1 MRGGVDM
8 LNSIIT
14 EFQKLRRYSI
24 ILIGIIGVACSPI
37 ITITSQ
43 NIMTD
48 DAKSILNYTFP
59 DLMNS
64 TIWNNMTI
72 FFPMI
77 LALIG
82 GYMMNR
88 EYSDDTLK
96 NILVVPVLFPKM
108 IISKLAALGVL
119 SVLFGLF
126 NSLITIIVG
135 LIACRENMTVTT
147 VLTGTIQITIMA
159 LFTCIGEMPL
169 IAYCGRKRDAFKG
182 GAIIAFLLGYISIYF
197 KNPMIRNLYP
207 LSAGLSIVNFEG
219 EGFVSDTA
227 GAYSASQN
235 SLIGIVVIIAMLVL
249 AIVIAYVPRKESKIN
264 STIQKEGNRKKGCRK
279 KR

>member
-1 MRGGVDM
+1 MKGGTGM
-8 LNSIIT
+8 LNLVIT
-14 EFQKLRRYSI
+14 EFRKLKRYSI
-24 ILIGIIGVACSPI
+24 ILIGAIGVACSPI
-37 ITITSQ
+37 ISIVMQ

-59 DLMNS
+59 DLLNS

-88 EYSDDTLK
+88 EYTDDTLK
-96 NILVVPVLFPKM
+96 NLLTVPVTFPKLM
-108 IISKLAALGVL
+108 MGKMATLGVL
-119 SVLFGLF
+119 AILLGLF
-126 NSLITIIVG
+126 NAFVTVIVG
-135 LIACRENMTVTT
+135 LISCQENMTFSV
-147 VLTGTIQITIMA
+147 VLIGSLQIVAMA

-169 IAYCGRKRDAFKG
+169 IAFCGRKQDAFKG
-182 GAIIAFLLGYISIYF
+182 GAVAAFLLGYISIYF
-197 KNPMIRNLYP
+197 KNPLIRNLYP
-207 LSAGLSIVNFEG
+207 FSAGLSIVGFNG

-227 GAYSASQN
+227 GAYSSSQN
-235 SLIGIVVIIAMLVL
+235 SLIGICVIIAM
-249 AIVIAYVPRKESKIN
+249 VILTNIIIYLPRTETISS
-264 STIQKEGNRKKGCRK
+264 STYKKKGSRK

>member
-1 MRGGVDM
+1 MKGGTGM
-8 LNSIIT
+8 LNLVIT
-14 EFQKLRRYSI
+14 EFRKLKRYSI
-24 ILIGIIGVACSPI
+24 ILIGTIGVACSPI
-37 ITITSQ
+37 ISIVMQ

-59 DLMNS
+59 DLLNS

-88 EYSDDTLK
+88 EYTDDTLK
-96 NILVVPVLFPKM
+96 NLLTVPVTFPKVM
-108 IISKLAALGVL
+108 MGKMATLGVL
-119 SVLFGLF
+119 AILLGLF
-126 NSLITIIVG
+126 NAFVTVIVG
-135 LIACRENMTVTT
+135 LISCQENMTFSV
-147 VLTGTIQITIMA
+147 VLIGSLQIVAMA

-169 IAYCGRKRDAFKG
+169 IAFCGRKQDAFKG
-182 GAIIAFLLGYISIYF
+182 GAIAAFLLGYISIYF
-197 KNPMIRNLYP
+197 KNPLIRNLYP
-207 LSAGLSIVNFEG
+207 LSAGLSIVGFNG

-227 GAYSASQN
+227 GAYSSSQN
-235 SLIGIVVIIAMLVL
+235 NLIGIFVIIAM
-249 AIVIAYVPRKESKIN
+249 VILTNIIIYLPRTETISSSTSK
-264 STIQKEGNRKKGCRK
+264 KKGSRK

>member
-1 MRGGVDM
+1 MKGGTGM
-8 LNSIIT
+8 LNLVIT
-14 EFQKLRRYSI
+14 EFRKLKRYSI
-24 ILIGIIGVACSPI
+24 ILIGAIGVACSPI
-37 ITITSQ
+37 ISIVMQ

-59 DLMNS
+59 DLLNS

-88 EYSDDTLK
+88 EYTDDTLK
-96 NILVVPVLFPKM
+96 NLLTVPVTFPKVM
-108 IISKLAALGVL
+108 MGKMATLGVL
-119 SVLFGLF
+119 AILLGLF
-126 NSLITIIVG
+126 NAFVTVIVG
-135 LIACRENMTVTT
+135 LISCQENMTFSV
-147 VLTGTIQITIMA
+147 VLIGSLQIVAMA

-169 IAYCGRKRDAFKG
+169 IAFCGRKQDAFKG
-182 GAIIAFLLGYISIYF
+182 GAIAAFLLGYISIYF
-197 KNPMIRNLYP
+197 KNPLIRNLYP
-207 LSAGLSIVNFEG
+207 LSAGLSIVGFNG

-227 GAYSASQN
+227 GAYSSSQN
-235 SLIGIVVIIAMLVL
+235 NLIGIFVIIAM
-249 AIVIAYVPRKESKIN
+249 VILTNIIIYLPRTETISSSTSK
-264 STIQKEGNRKKGCRK
+264 KKGSRK

>member
-1 MRGGVDM
+1 MKGGTGM
-8 LNSIIT
+8 LNLVIT
-14 EFQKLRRYSI
+14 EFRKLKRYSI
-24 ILIGIIGVACSPI
+24 ILIGAIGVACSPI
-37 ITITSQ
+37 ISIVMQ

-59 DLMNS
+59 DLLNS

-88 EYSDDTLK
+88 EYTDDTLK
-96 NILVVPVLFPKM
+96 NLLTVPVTFPKVM
-108 IISKLAALGVL
+108 MGKMATLGVL
-119 SVLFGLF
+119 AILLGLF
-126 NSLITIIVG
+126 NAFVTVIVG
-135 LIACRENMTVTT
+135 LISCQENMTFSV
-147 VLTGTIQITIMA
+147 VLIGSLQIVAMA

-169 IAYCGRKRDAFKG
+169 IAFCGRKQDAFKG
-182 GAIIAFLLGYISIYF
+182 GAIAAFLLGYISIYF
-197 KNPMIRNLYP
+197 KNPLIRNVYP
-207 LSAGLSIVNFEG
+207 LSAGLSIVGFNG

-227 GAYSASQN
+227 GAYSSSQN
-235 SLIGIVVIIAMLVL
+235 NLIGIFVIIAM
-249 AIVIAYVPRKESKIN
+249 VILTNIIIYLPRTETISSSTSK
-264 STIQKEGNRKKGCRK
+264 KKGSRK

>member
-1 MRGGVDM
+1 M
-8 LNSIIT
+8 LNSMIT
-14 EFQKLRRYSI
+14 EFQKLKRYSI

-37 ITITSQ
+37 ISITMQ
-43 NIMTD
+43 NIMSD

-59 DLMNS
+59 DLLNS

-88 EYSDDTLK
+88 EYTDDTLK
-96 NILVVPVLFPKM
+96 NLLTVPVSFPKLM
-108 IISKLAALGVL
+108 AGKLVTLCVL
-119 SVLFGLF
+119 SILLGLF
-126 NSLITIIVG
+126 NALVTVIVG
-135 LIACRENMTVTT
+135 LVACRENMTFSVI
-147 VLTGTIQITIMA
+147 LTGTLQITAMA

-169 IAYCGRKRDAFKG
+169 IACCGRKQDAFKG
-182 GAIIAFLLGYISIYF
+182 GAIVAFLLGYISIYF
-197 KNPMIRNLYP
+197 KNPLIRNLYP
-207 LSAGLSIVNFEG
+207 LSAGLSIVGFDG

-227 GAYSASQN
+227 GAYSSSQN
-235 SLIGIVVIIAMLVL
+235 SLIGILVIVAMLILSIIVL
-249 AIVIAYVPRKESKIN
+249 YIPRNEITSKAV
-264 STIQKEGNRKKGCRK
+264 SKKKQGRK

>member
-1 MRGGVDM
+1 M
-8 LNSIIT
+8 LNLVIT
-14 EFQKLRRYSI
+14 EFRNLKRYSI
-24 ILIGIIGVACSPI
+24 ILIGAIGVACSPI
-37 ITITSQ
+37 ISIVML

-59 DLMNS
+59 DLLNS

-88 EYSDDTLK
+88 EYTDDTLK
-96 NILVVPVLFPKM
+96 NLLTVPVTFPKVM
-108 IISKLAALGVL
+108 MGKMATLGVL
-119 SVLFGLF
+119 AILLGLF
-126 NSLITIIVG
+126 NAFVTVIVG
-135 LIACRENMTVTT
+135 LISCQKNMTFSV
-147 VLTGTIQITIMA
+147 VLIGSLQIVAMA

-169 IAYCGRKRDAFKG
+169 IAFCGRKQDAFKG
-182 GAIIAFLLGYISIYF
+182 GAIAAFLLGYISIYF
-197 KNPMIRNLYP
+197 KNPLIRNLYP
-207 LSAGLSIVNFEG
+207 LSAGLSIVGFNG

-227 GAYSASQN
+227 GAYSSSQN
-235 SLIGIVVIIAMLVL
+235 NLIGIFVIIAM
-249 AIVIAYVPRKESKIN
+249 VILTNIIIYLPRTETISSSTSK
-264 STIQKEGNRKKGCRK
+264 KKGSRK

>member
-1 MRGGVDM
+1 MKGGTGM
-8 LNSIIT
+8 LNLMIT
-14 EFQKLRRYSI
+14 EFQKLKRYSI
-24 ILIGIIGVACSPI
+24 ILIGVIGVACSPI
-37 ITITSQ
+37 ISIVMQ

-59 DLMNS
+59 DLLNS

-88 EYSDDTLK
+88 EYTDDTLK
-96 NILVVPVLFPKM
+96 NLLTIPVTF
-108 IISKLAALGVL
+108 SKLMMGKMATLGVL
-119 SVLFGLF
+119 AILLGLF
-126 NSLITIIVG
+126 NAFITVIVG
-135 LIACRENMTVTT
+135 LISCRENMTFSV
-147 VLTGTIQITIMA
+147 VLIGSLQIVAMA

-169 IAYCGRKRDAFKG
+169 IAFCGRKQDVFKG
-182 GAIIAFLLGYISIYF
+182 GAIAAFLLGYISIYF
-197 KNPMIRNLYP
+197 KNPLIRNLYP
-207 LSAGLSIVNFEG
+207 LSAGLSIVGFDG

-227 GAYSASQN
+227 GAYSSSQN
-235 SLIGIVVIIAMLVL
+235 SLIGIFVIIAM
-249 AIVIAYVPRKESKIN
+249 VILTNIIIYLPRKETTSGSTSK
-264 STIQKEGNRKKGCRK
+264 KKGSRK

>member
-1 MRGGVDM
+1 
-8 LNSIIT
+8 
-14 EFQKLRRYSI
+14 
-24 ILIGIIGVACSPI
+24 
-37 ITITSQ
+37 
-43 NIMTD
+43 
-48 DAKSILNYTFP
+48 
-59 DLMNS
+59 
-64 TIWNNMTI
+64 
-72 FFPMI
+72 
-77 LALIG
+77 
-82 GYMMNR
+82 
-88 EYSDDTLK
+88 
-96 NILVVPVLFPKM
+96 M
-108 IISKLAALGVL
+108 IIRNLAALGVL

-126 NSLITIIVG
+126 NSLITVIVG

-169 IAYCGRKRDAFKG
+169 IAYFGRKRDAFKG

-264 STIQKEGNRKKGCRK
+264 STIQKEGNRKEGRRK

>member
-1 MRGGVDM
+1 M

-126 NSLITIIVG
+126 NSLITVIVG

-182 GAIIAFLLGYISIYF
+182 GSIIAFLLGYISIYF

-264 STIQKEGNRKKGCRK
+264 STIQKEGNRKKGRRK

>member
-1 MRGGVDM
+1 M
-8 LNSIIT
+8 LNLVIT
-14 EFQKLRRYSI
+14 EFRKLKRYSI
-24 ILIGIIGVACSPI
+24 ILIGAIGVACSPI
-37 ITITSQ
+37 ISIVMQ

-59 DLMNS
+59 DLLNS

-88 EYSDDTLK
+88 EYTDDTLK
-96 NILVVPVLFPKM
+96 NLLTVPVTFPKVM
-108 IISKLAALGVL
+108 MGKMATLGVL
-119 SVLFGLF
+119 AILLGLF
-126 NSLITIIVG
+126 NAFVTVIVG
-135 LIACRENMTVTT
+135 LISCQENMTFSV
-147 VLTGTIQITIMA
+147 VLIGSLQIVAMA

-169 IAYCGRKRDAFKG
+169 IAFRGRKQDAFKG
-182 GAIIAFLLGYISIYF
+182 GAIAAFLLGYISIYF
-197 KNPMIRNLYP
+197 KNPLIRNLYP
-207 LSAGLSIVNFEG
+207 LSAGLSIVGFNG

-227 GAYSASQN
+227 GAYSSSQN
-235 SLIGIVVIIAMLVL
+235 NLIGIFVIIAM
-249 AIVIAYVPRKESKIN
+249 VILTNIIIYLPRTETISSSTSK
-264 STIQKEGNRKKGCRK
+264 KKGSRK

>member
-1 MRGGVDM
+1 M

-64 TIWNNMTI
+64 TIWNNMT
-72 FFPMI
+72 
-77 LALIG
+77 
-82 GYMMNR
+82 
-88 EYSDDTLK
+88 
-96 NILVVPVLFPKM
+96 
-108 IISKLAALGVL
+108 LAALGVL

-126 NSLITIIVG
+126 NSLITVIVG

-264 STIQKEGNRKKGCRK
+264 STIQKEGNRKKGRRK